1 MSDDDISTLTP
12 EQASARLTELAAA
25 HRGPPSQDPKDV
37 LDRRIADPA
46 FGAKLKAG
54 DVEARAEWQRLTTAA
69 ADANPVEAA
78 MSGQLPEMPDSD
90 LRLMAN
96 TAGMLRDIGIRDE
109 VIRETLQ
116 DHEVTQADHDATRIW
131 LKQHEADKEWCKKLR
146 AGDIEAKQRFML
158 ASIILSSSIKKAA

>member
-12 EQASARLTELAAA
+12 EQASARLAELAAA
-25 HRGPPSQDPKDV
+25 HRGPPSTDPKDV

-54 DVEARAEWQRLTTAA
+54 DTEARAEFQRLTVAA
-69 ADANPVEAA
+69 AEANPIEAA
-78 MSGQLPEMPDSD
+78 MTGALPEMPDSD
-90 LRLMAN
+90 LLLMAN
-96 TAGMLRDIGIRDE
+96 TTGMLRDIGISDD
-109 VIRETLQ
+109 VIRETLTG
-116 DHEVTQADHDATRIW
+116 HEVTQAEHDATNRW

-146 AGDIEAKQRFML
+146 AGDIEAKQKFML